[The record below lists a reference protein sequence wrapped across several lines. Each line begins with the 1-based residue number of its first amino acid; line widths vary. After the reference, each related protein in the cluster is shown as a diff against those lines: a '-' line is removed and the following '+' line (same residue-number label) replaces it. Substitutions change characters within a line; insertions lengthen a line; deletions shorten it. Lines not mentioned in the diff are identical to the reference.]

1 LHLSPHLGPQLGQP
15 PVSDHVTRRSV
26 TVQGSWV
33 SGPAIAHCGAVRVKN
48 KTAEPLPPDR
58 AQGRILRRNGPA
70 LR

>member
-1 LHLSPHLGPQLGQP
+1 
-15 PVSDHVTRRSV
+15 VSDHVTRRSV